1 MTAQALSA
9 PRRALRRWWR
19 RPGALIG
26 VLVVAALVVLL
37 VGAEVIAPYG
47 DNRPDTA
54 NRLQGPS
61 ATHWLGTDHLGRDLF
76 SRLVYGTRVAMGV
89 ALPGVLGALAVGLSI
104 GLVAGYVGGW
114 LDSVVLVLLDTV
126 QALPAV
132 VLALAVLALLGPST
146 GNVIGVIIIAFAPG
160 YARVARAQVMAVRT
174 NQYIEA
180 ARALG
185 ASTPRI
191 LLTHALP
198 NIIAPLLVLVAMDLP
213 GAITFEAGL
222 SFLGL
227 GVRPPTPSWGVILA
241 DGFQRI
247 RESPWAVLWA
257 STALAVTTLGFTL
270 FGEALR
276 DLLDPDARR

>member
-1 MTAQALSA
+1 MTTGSAWLS
-9 PRRALRRWWR
+9 PRALRGWWR
-19 RPGALIG
+19 QPGALIG
-26 VLVVAALVVLL
+26 IVVVVGLSVLL
-37 VGAEVIAPYG
+37 AGAEVIAPYG

-61 ATHWLGTDHLGRDLF
+61 AAHWLGTDHLGRDLF

-104 GLVAGYVGGW
+104 GIVAGYVGGW
-114 LDSVVLVLLDTV
+114 ADSVVLVLLDTV

-160 YARVARAQVMAVRT
+160 YARVARAQVMAVRI

-185 ASTPRI
+185 VSIPRI

-257 STALAVTTLGFTL
+257 STALAMTTLGFTL

>member
-9 PRRALRRWWR
+9 PRRALRGWWR

-26 VLVVAALVVLL
+26 VLVVVGLIVLL
-37 VGAEVIAPYG
+37 AGAEVIAPYG

-61 ATHWLGTDHLGRDLF
+61 AAHWLGSDHLGRDLF

-270 FGEALR
+270 FGEARR
-276 DLLDPDARR
+276 DLLDPDARQ